1 MRSVRN
7 SWQGIGKLSEEV
19 KISALICLTIRFWFF
34 NKLDTYAEINNL
46 NTQQIVDGIGLD
58 PRIGDHYNNPSF
70 GYGGYCLP
78 KDTKQ
83 LLANFEG
90 VPNNIITAIVDA
102 NATRKQHIVSM
113 ILARDPKVVGIYR
126 LTMKTGS
133 DNFRQSAIQDVIDGV
148 RATGTEVVI
157 YEPVLK
163 EDEFDGLRVM
173 DDLAAFKEQ
182 SDVIVANR
190 LSDDLKDVVGKVYT
204 RDVV

>member
-1 MRSVRN
+1 MRAS
-7 SWQGIGKLSEEV
+7 
-19 KISALICLTIRFWFF
+19 FF
-34 NKLDTYAEINNL
+34 NELDTYAEMNSL

-58 PRIGDHYNNPSF
+58 PRIGVHYNNPSF

-102 NATRKQHIVSM
+102 NATHKQHIVSR

-126 LTMKTGS
+126 LIMKTGS

-157 YEPVLK
+157 YEPVLE

-173 DDLAAFKEQ
+173 DDLATFKEQ

-190 LSDDLKDVVGKVYT
+190 LSDDLEDVVGKVYT
-204 RDVV
+204 RDVGLVGIRVGWVVWALNWI